1 MGVKTLWSV
10 LSSSGEMLDLRELQ
24 GCKVAIDLAGWIVQN
39 NTCKG
44 MAGVSRPHLRNLF
57 FRVNALISLNIKPI
71 FVLDGDAPE
80 LKRGTLIARQKAQ
93 SQTQTQT
100 QSEENKSCTR
110 RRLKGLLNE
119 CKALLDALGIESVRA
134 EGEAEA
140 LCARLNA
147 EGVVDAVI
155 SDDSDA
161 FCYGAKVL
169 LRNFKIS
176 STGNGACVERYTID
190 KISQTLKLDRNRL
203 VMMAIM
209 LGCDFCPQ
217 GVPGCGKE
225 SITQLFELWPQSW
238 DCIEILKLWIKK
250 KFLPIVSIP
259 KGKSIH
265 YQCSKCVGDDHCE
278 DCDEWSFAVSSW
290 TKCHCQ
296 LLEENKHLL
305 KLEESLKK
313 KCAELDSNFWNNK
326 FEKVLSEFRQS
337 CNPTVLDRV
346 RHFQVCCPNI
356 DTFVALA
363 SKKLAWTEE
372 YGLEKILPVISR
384 WQVQSGSNS
393 KSVIS
398 PLEILK
404 QRTISGTVCFV
415 VAWEWTGSRPE
426 LAPEKFE
433 TTEPN
438 VYLENFCPTL
448 IEAFLAS
455 KKKSKSKATKKKP
468 VVEKQPTK
476 AQQPITQFF
485 KEKKEVKPKEVKPKA
500 IKPLE
505 IVEDEEE
512 NLPENLSFLID
523 DVLSYKMKRNLSLI
537 ETKNEVV
544 TSTPVSCNPRK
555 RLDVKKT
562 PKASTATLVNESLE
576 DSFDRMCKVDDKIF
590 ALKQIKT
597 TMSK

>member
-1 MGVKTLWSV
+1 
-10 LSSSGEMLDLRELQ
+10 MLDLRELQ

-44 MAGVSRPHLRNLF
+44 MSGVSRPHLRNLF

-80 LKRGTLIARQKAQ
+80 LKKGTLIARQKAQ
-93 SQTQTQT
+93 SSQTQAQT

-147 EGVVDAVI
+147 DGVVDAVI

-190 KISQTLKLDRNRL
+190 KISQTLGLTRNRL
-203 VMMAIM
+203 VMSAII

-225 SITQLFELWPQSW
+225 SLTQLFELWPVTW
-238 DCIEILKLWIKK
+238 DCVGILKLWIKK
-250 KFLPIVSIP
+250 KFQPIVSIP
-259 KGKSIH
+259 KGKGIH
-265 YQCSKCVGDDHCE
+265 YQCSKCVGDNHC
-278 DCDEWSFAVSSW
+278 DACDEWSFAVNSW
-290 TKCHCQ
+290 SQCHCQ
-296 LLEENKHLL
+296 LLEETKNLL

-313 KCAELDSNFWNNK
+313 KCADLDSDFWNNT
-326 FEKVLSEFRQS
+326 FEKVLAEFWQS
-337 CNPTVLDRV
+337 CNSTVLDRV

-356 DTFVALA
+356 DTFVGLA
-363 SKKLAWTEE
+363 TKKLAWTEE
-372 YGLEKILPVISR
+372 YALEKILPVISR
-384 WQVQSGSNS
+384 WQVQSGGSGS
-393 KSVIS
+393 KRVIS

-404 QRTISGTVCFV
+404 QRTISGTACFV
-415 VAWEWTGSRPE
+415 VAWEWKTNSRPE

-455 KKKSKSKATKKKP
+455 KKKKSKSKTTKKKP
-468 VVEKQPTK
+468 LVEKQPTK
-476 AQQPITQFF
+476 PQQPITQFF
-485 KEKKEVKPKEVKPKA
+485 KEKKEVKQKASKPVE
-500 IKPLE
+500 ILE
-505 IVEDEEE
+505 EEEE

-523 DVLSYKMKRNLSLI
+523 DVLSYKMKRNLSLV
-537 ETKNEVV
+537 ETKNEMV
-544 TSTPVSCNPRK
+544 TSTPVSRNPHK

-562 PKASTATLVNESLE
+562 PKVSTANIVNESLE
-576 DSFDRMCKVDDKIF
+576 DSFDRMCNVDEKRY
-590 ALKQIKT
+590 AST
-597 TMSK
+597 WR